1 MIIGEVVLVIE
12 VDFVFGDVGERV
24 AMRRLAILDHHVEFI
39 LGFDGGNH
47 IQFCHYHE
55 SYNTLLD

>member
-24 AMRRLAILDHHVEFI
+24 AMRRLAILDDHVEFI
-39 LGFDGGNH
+39 PGFDGRNH
-47 IQFCHYHE
+47 I
-55 SYNTLLD
+55 